1 MHIPNNVEL
10 DNDPRTLRAMNDW
23 SDSFRKWWSN
33 YGPNVA
39 SNESFRLRYPVSAE
53 RKDWAH
59 FEDCTKDSY
68 PFGVWLAKTDYEKF
82 SNIEESFDTLPLN
95 IQSIVARILEVQ
107 GDTEPASIEQQHTLF
122 ANAPTPEFRNMLM
135 QVQVEEARHLH
146 ACAYLLC
153 KYFRDGRERAQLLLE
168 RHAGDEDKPRILKG
182 FNEQILSWVELALY
196 LSFQDRDGKWQLTAM
211 SKSAWKPLRETCTF
225 MLLEEANHMATG
237 DKIIKHFLNV
247 YPKDV
252 ITRLANSAFA
262 RGLTLF
268 GNDQS
273 SNAQILYDASIKWS
287 PDASDPNHGLREC
300 YKEDCLKMVSRWGIE
315 LGEELATEQDYDL
328 VRAA

>member
-1 MHIPNNVEL
+1 MIPNNVAL
-10 DNDPRTLRAMNDW
+10 DEDRRSLRAMNDW
-23 SDSFRKWWSN
+23 SDHFRKWWN
-33 YGPNVA
+33 EYGPNVSA
-39 SNESFRLRYPVSAE
+39 NEKFRLRYPVSAE
-53 RKDWAH
+53 RRDWAH
-59 FEDCTKDSY
+59 FEECTKESY
-68 PFGVWLAKTDYEKF
+68 PFGIWLAKTDYQPF
-82 SNIEESFDTLPLN
+82 SNVTQSFDTLETNLQN
-95 IQSIVARILEVQ
+95 TVARILEVQ

-153 KYFRDGRERAQLLLE
+153 KYFRDGRERAELLLQ

-182 FNEQILSWVELALY
+182 FNEPILSWVELALY

-211 SKSAWKPLRETCTF
+211 SWSAWKPLRETCSF

-237 DKIIKHFLNV
+237 DKIIKHFLTI
-247 YPKDV
+247 YPKEV

-268 GNDQS
+268 GNDHS
-273 SNAQILYDASIKWS
+273 SNAQILYDSSIKWS
-287 PDASDPNHGLREC
+287 PNAQDPNYGLREC
-300 YKEDCLKMVSRWGIE
+300 YKEDCLKMAKRWEIE
-315 LGEELATEQDYDL
+315 LGDELATPQDYAL
-328 VRAA
+328 VRS